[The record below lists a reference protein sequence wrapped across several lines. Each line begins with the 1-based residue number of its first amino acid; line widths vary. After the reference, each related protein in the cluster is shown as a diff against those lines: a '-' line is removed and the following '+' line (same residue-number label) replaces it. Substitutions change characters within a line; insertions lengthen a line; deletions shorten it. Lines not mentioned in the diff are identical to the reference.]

1 MTLLRILR
9 NVAVLVILTVAA
21 LSLNPRPVAAQSS
34 CQPLGGVCSYTSKCC
49 PGSLCGPR
57 HTCCNRPLRGESCT
71 SSAQCCQGV
80 CLFIP
85 GKPYGGCF

>member
-9 NVAVLVILTVAA
+9 NLAVLVILTVAA

-34 CQPLGGVCSYTSKCC
+34 CQPVGSVCARGCC

-57 HTCCNRPLRGESCT
+57 GTCCDKPYRNQICT
-71 SSAQCCQGV
+71 SSAECCSGI
-80 CLFIP
+80 CWHPFGNPI
-85 GKPYGGCF
+85 GRCS